1 MKPVEGFDP
10 IIHSPVRLRLCAML
24 FAVESATFTVL
35 REELDVADSV
45 LSKHIS
51 TLRRA
56 AFVHVSKAS
65 VNSRT
70 STVMSLTKGG
80 RTAYSAHI
88 EALRAIAGD

>member
-1 MKPVEGFDP
+1 MKTVEGFDP
-10 IIHSPVRLRLCAML
+10 IIHSPIRLRLCAML

-35 REELDVADSV
+35 REELEVADSV

-51 TLRRA
+51 ALRVVG
-56 AFVHVSKAS
+56 FVQVSKSS

-70 STVMSLTKGG
+70 FTDIRLTKSG

-88 EALRAIAGD
+88 GALRAIAGE